1 MSLEGGSS
9 QPNLVSPTTPLPSSG
24 PLLQFGSRGDKVL
37 ELQQKLTLIHADV
50 GGVDGV
56 FGRKTVDAVKQFQ
69 REHGLTV
76 DGVVG
81 SKTADAL
88 GLDLTPAPQDTVP
101 FTPKPAGPV
110 ASAKPQPVSGEPTWL
125 VVARGEIG
133 QAEIAGKQHN
143 PRIIEYHAST
153 SLKAKDDETA
163 WCSSFVNWC
172 VTKAGFKGTNNA
184 GAASWVS
191 WGVPGTARAGTITV
205 LYNASAAN
213 SSLSTSG
220 NHVGFLIEESDTHY
234 KLLGGNQSN
243 QVTVTNFKKSSWRL
257 KAYRWP
263 ADAGSPA
270 VPTQNKT
277 ATKSTTTSATSP
289 STQAKSAAKGLIGQY
304 TSMLGMDEE
313 GLAKAI
319 YGRGKDSQLVSAAFK
334 LLEDEYNSDSDDV
347 AVEYVKL
354 VKSRAGAPL
363 EMLKHDGPLREL
375 IIQVLGSGVVF
386 SDEVEAIRFLRSLGG
401 TGTTG
406 TTTNPP
412 TTKTTGGATTT
423 STSTT
428 TTSASTRSDRVSSSA
443 ITVAGKHFVDWF
455 NQDFQPANKGKHP
468 TLTLWKK
475 PADKFPNKINKQ
487 AFNVVF
493 DRCADLWAPELT
505 VNEFLAFFCII
516 YNETGGTFTPI
527 SELGS
532 MKYMFQST
540 AGGKAS
546 YNRDP
551 NRPAGDLLHARGVI
565 AANDQATHK
574 AWNSTTTYPAPKDP
588 NLEAHARECDFWKY
602 RGRGLIQIT
611 WRSNYLKHVD
621 PYLKAAGHKSCDEL
635 NEDELGKVIKTDP
648 RVYLPMVKS
657 FCKGMKKSTFESLNG
672 SPANWVPFGR
682 AVSGQTPYGNLV
694 QWRAETLLA
703 AMQQAGCKLNNGKIT
718 PATTPTKPATPP
730 VATAPKTTT
739 TTPKTAT
746 TTPKTTT
753 ATTTTTTSAGVGTG
767 SVSYSEISKN
777 FKVKI
782 PGSKYFTWHEA
793 LYLPSDKRYATAAEA
808 TPTILQNI
816 VKQAKALDKVREHFK
831 LAISVHCWLRP
842 PAYNAKVG
850 GASNSAHLRGTATD
864 FHFEG
869 LSAEA
874 ARKVIIADK
883 SIYPGAGEL
892 DVTWMHLDLE
902 HTAWFSPNKKK
913 KKTS

>member
-9 QPNLVSPTTPLPSSG
+9 QPNLISPMTPPPSSG
-24 PLLQFGSRGDKVL
+24 SLLQFGSRGDTVL
-37 ELQQKLTLIHADV
+37 ALQQKLTLLHADV
-50 GGVDGV
+50 GGVDGI
-56 FGRKTVDAVKQFQ
+56 FGKKTVDAVKAFQ
-69 REHGLTV
+69 RAHGLTV

-81 SKTADAL
+81 PKTADAL
-88 GLDLTPAPQDTVP
+88 GLDLTATPQITGP
-101 FTPKPAGPV
+101 LSPKPGAVSSG
-110 ASAKPQPVSGEPTWL
+110 KPQPTSGEPTWL

-172 VTKAGFKGTNNA
+172 VTKAGFQGTNNA

-191 WGVPGTARAGTITV
+191 WGVPGIARAGAITV
-205 LYNASAAN
+205 LYNAAAAN

-220 NHVGFLIEESDTHY
+220 NHVGFLIEETDTSY
-234 KLLGGNQSN
+234 KLLGGNQNS
-243 QVTVTNFKKSSWRL
+243 QVTVTNFSKERWKL
-257 KAYRWP
+257 KGYRWP

-270 VPTQNKT
+270 LPPQDKT
-277 ATKSTTTSATSP
+277 TAKSTTTSPTS
-289 STQAKSAAKGLIGQY
+289 SAIQAKATAKGLIGQY
-304 TSMLGMDEE
+304 TSMLTMDEA

-319 YGRGKDSQLVSAAFK
+319 YGRGKDAPLVTALFK
-334 LLEDEYNSDSDDV
+334 QLEDGYNNDADDV

-354 VKSRAGAPL
+354 VKSRGGAPL
-363 EMLKHDGPLREL
+363 ELLKQEGPLREL

-386 SDEVEAIRFLRSLGG
+386 SDEVEAIRYLRSLGG
-401 TGTTG
+401 TGTSG

-412 TTKTTGGATTT
+412 TTKTTTAGTTT
-423 STSTT
+423 TTTTT
-428 TTSASTRSDRVSSSA
+428 TTSVSTRSDRVSSSA

-455 NQDFQPANKGKHP
+455 NEDFQPANKGKHP

-475 PADKFPNKINKQ
+475 PADKFPNKITKQ
-487 AFNVVF
+487 AFNVIF

-505 VNEFLAFFCII
+505 VNEFLGFLCII

-532 MKYMFQST
+532 MKYMFEST
-540 AGGKAS
+540 SGGKAS
-546 YNRDP
+546 YNQAP
-551 NRPAGDLLHARGVI
+551 NRPAGDLLLARGVLR
-565 AANDQATHK
+565 ASDQAACK
-574 AWNSTTTYPAPKDP
+574 AWNSTTTWPAPKDP
-588 NLEAHARECDFWKY
+588 TLEAHARECDFWKY

-611 WRSNYLKHVD
+611 WRSNYQKHVD
-621 PYLKAAGHKSCDEL
+621 PYLKAAGYKSCDEL
-635 NEDELGKVIKTDP
+635 NEDELGKIIKTDP
-648 RVYLPMVKS
+648 RVYLPMVRS
-657 FCKGMKKSTFESLNG
+657 FFKALKKSTLDSLNG
-672 SPANWVPFGR
+672 TPANWVPLGK
-682 AVSGQTPYGNLV
+682 AVSGQTPYGNVL
-694 QWRAETLLA
+694 QWRCETLLA
-703 AMQQAGCKLNNGKIT
+703 AMQQAGCKLNSGKIT
-718 PATTPTKPATPP
+718 TATNQTKTTTPP
-730 VATAPKTTT
+730 VAAAPKTTT
-739 TTPKTAT
+739 TTTK
-746 TTPKTTT
+746 
-753 ATTTTTTSAGVGTG
+753 TTTTTTKATTTTASTSVGTG
-767 SVSYSEISKN
+767 SVSYVELSKD
-777 FKVKI
+777 FKAKI

-831 LAISVHCWLRP
+831 RAMSVHCWLRP
-842 PAYNAKVG
+842 PAYNAKIG

-869 LSAEA
+869 LSAPE
-874 ARKVIIADK
+874 ARKILLADK

-892 DVTWMHLDLE
+892 DVSWMHLDLE

-913 KKTS
+913 KTS